1 MKSAGLFSSCSPCAP
16 VQTRGCAVE
25 TDMSHHSRRRLRH
38 PHSPPRPRIQIISR
52 LAAPSSSKAP
62 RFLSLAIF
70 ALLLFLSEC
79 AAAAA
84 SHDRPRLLSLVR
96 RGRGEIVYDRNHPPL
111 EKRMPL
117 LHPRDAVDGDDSAA
131 AAASTT
137 TTPPSTFLASS
148 ATYTAAVSTPTATTL
163 PEPFDTSIGSNFT
176 ASSCPAF
183 FNSFLANSTFDNC
196 VPLSLLLQTSSS
208 FFDDTR
214 SLVRTTQVL
223 DVSCNVDFQQCSSL
237 MNYFATELTKDSNCG
252 ADYKAENPT
261 VRQAYNGL
269 VAYAP
274 LYQAGCLK
282 DSEGS
287 YCFANAITN
296 SSNPT
301 DSYPYYLPIGIT
313 MPGGSRLTCSSCLR
327 DTIHTFWTYT
337 GNKTQ
342 PISNTY
348 AAAASQVNIQCGP
361 HFVNES
367 VSTSSLAMPA
377 TPATSRALSLVV
389 LVVSLLTIFL

>member
-1 MKSAGLFSSCSPCAP
+1 M
-16 VQTRGCAVE
+16 
-25 TDMSHHSRRRLRH
+25 
-38 PHSPPRPRIQIISR
+38 
-52 LAAPSSSKAP
+52 
-62 RFLSLAIF
+62 
-70 ALLLFLSEC
+70 
-79 AAAAA
+79 
-84 SHDRPRLLSLVR
+84 
-96 RGRGEIVYDRNHPPL
+96 
-111 EKRMPL
+111 
-117 LHPRDAVDGDDSAA
+117 
-131 AAASTT
+131 
-137 TTPPSTFLASS
+137 
-148 ATYTAAVSTPTATTL
+148 
-163 PEPFDTSIGSNFT
+163 
-176 ASSCPAF
+176 
-183 FNSFLANSTFDNC
+183 
-196 VPLSLLLQTSSS
+196 
-208 FFDDTR
+208 
-214 SLVRTTQVL
+214 L

-287 YCFANAITN
+287 YCTSTRFKQTEQSRVLTYLKLGFANAITN

>member
-1 MKSAGLFSSCSPCAP
+1 MPD
-16 VQTRGCAVE
+16 VQ
-25 TDMSHHSRRRLRH
+25 D
-38 PHSPPRPRIQIISR
+38 
-52 LAAPSSSKAP
+52 
-62 RFLSLAIF
+62 
-70 ALLLFLSEC
+70 
-79 AAAAA
+79 AA
-84 SHDRPRLLSLVR
+84 SS
-96 RGRGEIVYDRNHPPL
+96 
-111 EKRMPL
+111 
-117 LHPRDAVDGDDSAA
+117 
-131 AAASTT
+131 

-148 ATYTAAVSTPTATTL
+148 ATHTAAVSTATATVPTL
-163 PEPFDTSIGSNFT
+163 PQPFDTSIGSNFT
-176 ASSCPAF
+176 AASCPAF
-183 FNSFLANSTFDNC
+183 INSFLGNSTFTGC

-223 DVSCNVDFQQCSSL
+223 DVACNVNYQQCTIL
-237 MNYFATELTKDSNCG
+237 MNHFASELTRDTNCG
-252 ADYKAENPT
+252 ADFKAENPT

-282 DSEGS
+282 DSAGS

-301 DSYPYYLPIGIT
+301 DSYPYYLPIAIT
-313 MPGGSRLTCSSCLR
+313 MPGGSRLTCNSCLR
-327 DTIHTFWTYT
+327 DAMHAFWSYT

-377 TPATSRALSLVV
+377 AAATSKALSFFAFAFVT
-389 LVVSLLTIFL
+389 LLIVFL